1 MLENISTLS
10 LKLVAFLAYS
20 FNLRIIS
27 FVGFLVGGGA
37 AAKERRSNGHAKV
50 ANFSVRR
57 SNYYFDNAK
66 H

>member
-1 MLENISTLS
+1 M
-10 LKLVAFLAYS
+10 VAFLAYS

-27 FVGFLVGGGA
+27 FVGFFVRGGGGGGV
-37 AAKERRSNGHAKV
+37 AKERRLNGHAKV

>member
-1 MLENISTLS
+1 M
-10 LKLVAFLAYS
+10 VAFLAYS

-27 FVGFLVGGGA
+27 LVGFFVRGGGGV
-37 AAKERRSNGHAKV
+37 AAKERRLNGHAKV